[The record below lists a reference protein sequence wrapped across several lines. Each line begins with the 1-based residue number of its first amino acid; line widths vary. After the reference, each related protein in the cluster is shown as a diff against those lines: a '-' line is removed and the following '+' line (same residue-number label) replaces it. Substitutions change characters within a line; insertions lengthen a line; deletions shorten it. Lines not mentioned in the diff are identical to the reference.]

1 MIFIIIYFILLFILT
16 FALIFVDNKKT
27 YKEIKNAHRGQ
38 LWFFTVI
45 SLLIMINKS
54 AYWILCLI
62 ASLWILTYVAC
73 MTAEINIK
81 YKEKQQEELRQR
93 AERLKQIRIKKE
105 EYLYI
110 EGKKQEL
117 KIKIM
122 STINSFIYVSPTY
135 KSFKLDQCFYI
146 IDNVKTRSDLLI
158 VLNDCQ
164 KIIDELYGLNKA
176 AKERH
181 NSQNTNNT
189 NANNKKKSNSTSYTY
204 TVNGALSL
212 LNLTANSTTDEIK
225 SAYRKLAKT
234 HHPDRGGD
242 KDNFLKLNA
251 AYETLRNHYNF

>member
-1 MIFIIIYFILLFILT
+1 MIVVIIYFILLFILT
-16 FALIFVDNKKT
+16 FALIFVDSKKT
-27 YKEIKNAHRGQ
+27 YKELKKLIKVNHVV
-38 LWFFTVI
+38 FTVM
-45 SLLIMINKS
+45 SLFIMINKS

-62 ASLWILTYVAC
+62 ASLWILTYIAC

-81 YKEKQQEELRQR
+81 HKEKQLEKIRQK
-93 AERLKQIRIKKE
+93 AERLRQIEMKKK

-110 EGKKQEL
+110 ESKKQKL
-117 KIKIM
+117 KITIM
-122 STINSFIYVSPTY
+122 NAINSLIYVSPTY

-146 IDNVKTRSDLLI
+146 IDNIKTRNDLLTA
-158 VLNDCQ
+158 VNDCRR
-164 KIIDELYGLNKA
+164 IIDELYEINNA
-176 AKERH
+176 TKERH

-225 SAYRKLAKT
+225 STYRKLAKM
-234 HHPDRGGD
+234 HHPDRGGN

-251 AYETLRNHYNF
+251 AYETLKKHYNF